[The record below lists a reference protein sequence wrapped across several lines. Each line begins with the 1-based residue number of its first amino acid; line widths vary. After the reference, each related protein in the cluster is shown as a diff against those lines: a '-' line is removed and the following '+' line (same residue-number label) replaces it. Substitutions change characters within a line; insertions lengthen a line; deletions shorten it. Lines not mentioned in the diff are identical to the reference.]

1 MMQFESLEQRR
12 LLSGAFPTA
21 YEQYVLQLINRARAN
36 PGAEV
41 TRLSGSTWGDD
52 PTLVPGTAYPA
63 PQTPSLNE
71 GLPAGTIVDTP
82 EPPLAFNADLTL
94 TSEDYSQTLLSDE
107 SPITHTL
114 NGTTPTSRAQ
124 ANGYAGQAGENL
136 AIVANSAAMPVS
148 AAVAEQLHDNLFV
161 DNNVTGRGHRL
172 NLLNTTS
179 GYREVGIGLAAS
191 SDYTA
196 FGSAT
201 PNAVLLTE
209 DFGVPADNNPILTG
223 VAFADANNNHF
234 YDPGEGLG
242 NVTITATRTSDNAVF
257 STTTW
262 TAGGYSLQL
271 APGTYSVTA
280 SGNGISTP
288 SPIVVTLS
296 TQNVEEDFTPGAVAT
311 TAPTVVTQPAP
322 QTVSAGSNV
331 TFSAAVSGTPTPTV
345 KWQVS
350 SNGGAFT
357 NIPGANSTTLSFI
370 AQNSE
375 NGDEYRAVFTNAD
388 GVATTNPA
396 QLTVAAVSSGTPLFT
411 TALTGVLPS
420 QAVSGAPTA
429 AKQTLVV
436 TNNSLSAINQFA
448 TVQLFLSPDPTLD
461 SSAIPVGLP
470 RREHVKIGADGQQDF
485 SLPLRK
491 FPSAGAGN
499 YFVLARLSSSGATAL
514 AASNAEISL
523 ASPLV
528 NLSDSVTVVST
539 TVKPGKKAVIAITVA
554 NSGNVRAKGR
564 LQIALSASTDP
575 AGANSQILRLAS
587 APIAI
592 APGAKAVLRL
602 TVPLPAAMVPGA
614 YFITAGID
622 PNNAFAESNPND
634 NTATSSDTFNVI

>member
-1 MMQFESLEQRR
+1 MQFESLERR
-12 LLSGAFPTA
+12 LLLSGAFPTA

-71 GLPAGTIVDTP
+71 GLPAGTIADTP

-94 TSEDYSQTLLSDE
+94 TSEDYSQTLLSNQ
-107 SPITHTL
+107 SPITHTFD
-114 NGTTPTSRAQ
+114 GTTPTSRAQ
-124 ANGYAGQAGENL
+124 ANGYDGEAGENL
-136 AIVANSAAMPVS
+136 AITANSAAMPIS
-148 AAVAEQLHDNLFV
+148 AAVAEQLHDNLFI

-179 GYREVGIGLAAS
+179 GYREIGIGLAAS
-191 SDYTA
+191 TDYTA

-209 DFGVPADNNPILTG
+209 DFGVPADDNPILTG
-223 VAFADANNNHF
+223 VAFADTNNNHF

-262 TAGGYSLQL
+262 SAGGYSLQL

-280 SGNGISTP
+280 NGNGISTP
-288 SPIVVTLS
+288 SPILVTLS

-311 TAPTVVTQPAP
+311 AAPSVLTQPAP
-322 QTVSAGSNV
+322 QTVSAGANV
-331 TFSAAVSGTPTPTV
+331 TFSAAGSGAPTPAV

-350 SNGGAFT
+350 SNGGAFAD
-357 NIPGANSTTLSFI
+357 IAGAASTTLSFT

-375 NGDEYRAVFTNAD
+375 NGNEYRAVFTNTA
-388 GVATTNPA
+388 GVATSNPA
-396 QLTVAAVSSGTPLFT
+396 ELTVAAASGGTPLFT

-420 QAVSGAPTA
+420 QAVSGTRTN
-429 AKQTLVV
+429 AKQTLVL
-436 TNNSLSAINQFA
+436 TNNSLTPINQFA
-448 TVQLFLSPDPTLD
+448 TVQLFLSANPTFD

-470 RREHVKIGADGQQDF
+470 QREHLKIGADGQQVF
-485 SLPLRK
+485 ALPLRK

-499 YFVLARLSSSGATAL
+499 YFVLAQLSSSGATAL
-514 AASNAEISL
+514 TASNGEISL
-523 ASPLV
+523 QSPFV

-539 TVKPGKKAVIAITVA
+539 NVKPGKKAVIAVTVA

-564 LQIALSASTDP
+564 LQITLSASTDA
-575 AGANSQILRLAS
+575 AGASPQILRPTS

-602 TVPLPAAMVPGA
+602 TVPVPAAMVPGA

-634 NTATSSDTFNVI
+634 NTATSANTLNVI